1 MGINPLELNLHIY
14 KTSRRHIVT
23 RTLTAV
29 EIRVLGCLVEKEL
42 ATPEYY
48 PMTINALVNA
58 CNQKSN
64 RAPVVEF
71 DETIVAEALESLR
84 PLGLAT
90 QSAERGRAAKF
101 CHNLYGKYRLAN
113 TEMAV
118 LAELLLRGPQTGGE
132 LRQRASRMHQLESLE
147 EVEEILNELMNQE
160 EPLVAKLERQPGRKE
175 HRYAQLL
182 AGEPQIEESEPQAP
196 VAILQA
202 RAGNER
208 IEALEQEVSALK
220 TEIAEL
226 KSTFEEFRKQFE

>member
-1 MGINPLELNLHIY
+1 M
-14 KTSRRHIVT
+14 T
-23 RTLTAV
+23 RTLTVV

-71 DETIVAEALESLR
+71 DDAIVAEALESLR

-101 CHNLYGKYRLAN
+101 CHNIYGKYRLDNA
-113 TEMAV
+113 EMAV

-132 LRQRASRMHQLESLE
+132 LRQRASRMHQLDSLE
-147 EVEEILNELMNQE
+147 QVEEVLSELMDQE
-160 EPLVAKLERQPGRKE
+160 EPLVTKLPRQPGRKE

-182 AGEPQIEESEPQAP
+182 AGEPEIEELELKAP
-196 VAILQA
+196 AAILQV

-208 IEALEQEVSALK
+208 IEGLEQEVL
-220 TEIAEL
+220 EL
-226 KSTFEEFRKQFE
+226 KAEMAEMKETFETFRRQFE

>member
-1 MGINPLELNLHIY
+1 M
-14 KTSRRHIVT
+14 T
-23 RTLTAV
+23 RTLTTA

-101 CHNLYGKYRLAN
+101 CHNLYGKYRLDNA
-113 TEMAV
+113 EMAV

-147 EVEEILNELMNQE
+147 QVEEVLTELMNQE
-160 EPLVAKLERQPGRKE
+160 EPLVVKLPRQQGRKE

-182 AGEPQIEESEPQAP
+182 AGEPEIEDVETKAP
-196 VAILQA
+196 TAILQV

-208 IEALEQEVSALK
+208 IEELERKVTELK
-220 TEIAEL
+220 AEMAEL
-226 KSTFEEFRKQFE
+226 KSTFEVFRKQFE

>member
-1 MGINPLELNLHIY
+1 M
-14 KTSRRHIVT
+14 T
-23 RTLTAV
+23 RTLTVV

-71 DETIVAEALESLR
+71 DDTIVAEALESLR

-101 CHNLYGKYRLAN
+101 CHNLYGKYRLDNA
-113 TEMAV
+113 EMAV

-132 LRQRASRMHQLESLE
+132 LRQRASRMHQLDSLEQVEEVLSELMDQEESL
-147 EVEEILNELMNQE
+147 VT
-160 EPLVAKLERQPGRKE
+160 KLPRQPGRKE

-182 AGEPQIEESEPQAP
+182 TGEPEIEELELKAP
-196 VAILQA
+196 TAILQV

-208 IEALEQEVSALK
+208 IEGLEQEVLELK
-220 TEIAEL
+220 AEMAEL
-226 KSTFEEFRKQFE
+226 KETFEAFRRQFE

>member
-1 MGINPLELNLHIY
+1 M
-14 KTSRRHIVT
+14 T
-23 RTLTAV
+23 RTLTAI

-64 RAPVVEF
+64 RMPVVDF
-71 DETIVAEALESLR
+71 DEATVAEALESLR

-101 CHNLYGKYRLAN
+101 CHNLYGKYRLDNA
-113 TEMAV
+113 EMAV
-118 LAELLLRGPQTGGE
+118 MAELLLRGPQTGGE
-132 LRQRASRMHQLESLE
+132 LRQRASRMHQLDSLE
-147 EVEEILNELMNQE
+147 QVDEVLSALMDQE
-160 EPLVAKLERQPGRKE
+160 ETLVAKLPRQPGRKE

-182 AGEPQIEESEPQAP
+182 AGEPDLEEFEQKAP
-196 VAILQA
+196 AAILQV

-208 IEALEQEVSALK
+208 IEALEQEVFDLK
-220 TEIAEL
+220 AEMAEM
-226 KSTFEEFRKQFE
+226 KASFETFRKQFE